1 MAYSL
6 DYQLNHDLD
15 IFLKLSNHLI
25 HIATAGAKLPEE
37 LASLDEMIIN
47 NKSLVF
53 NINDQVEITINPYL
67 DELLQFQTTR
77 EKDLYLT
84 DFKRISSKGII
95 TFDKTIV
102 EDCNDPFYHVVAW
115 PSFGDFFDVNKILL
129 PIETPDFISRR
140 IEENIAHNIEDSNR
154 SGKEFDKFELL
165 KNI

>member
-15 IFLKLSNHLI
+15 IYLKLSNHLI

-47 NKSLVF
+47 NKSLIF
-53 NINDQVEITINPYL
+53 DIKNNVEITINPYL
-67 DELLQFQTTR
+67 DELLQFESTR

-102 EDCNDPFYHVVAW
+102 EDSDDPYYHVVAW
-115 PSFGDFFDVNKILL
+115 PNFNNMFDNYKIL

-140 IEENIAHNIEDSNR
+140 IEENILNNIEDSNR
-154 SGKEFDKFELL
+154 SGKNFNKFELL
-165 KNI
+165 KKI